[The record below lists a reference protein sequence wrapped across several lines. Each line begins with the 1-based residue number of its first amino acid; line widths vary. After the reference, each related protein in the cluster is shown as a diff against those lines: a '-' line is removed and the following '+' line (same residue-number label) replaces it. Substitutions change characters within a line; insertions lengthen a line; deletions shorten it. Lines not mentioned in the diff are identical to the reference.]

1 MTTPVRI
8 SVTVIP
14 TFTLENGVKNE
25 LRTTVFGYDEADL
38 KTPQK
43 SLCSFSLFVKQIEQK
58 LRRKLWVFS
67 NYVYIYICHIVLQ
80 VAVCRP
86 GDYGSDISHLNLHK
100 TFCIP
105 HGGGGPGMGPIAAYV
120 HSLLRQYNII
130 YIYQYDTL

>member
-43 SLCSFSLFVKQIEQK
+43 SLCSFSLFVK
-58 LRRKLWVFS
+58 
-67 NYVYIYICHIVLQ
+67 
-80 VAVCRP
+80 
-86 GDYGSDISHLNLHK
+86 
-100 TFCIP
+100 
-105 HGGGGPGMGPIAAYV
+105 
-120 HSLLRQYNII
+120 
-130 YIYQYDTL
+130 